1 MTLQIAFVLL
11 LVGVVATLM
20 VTERLRP
27 DLAALSALVVLG
39 LTGLI
44 GPDELFS
51 GFGRQAVITIL
62 ALSIIAEA
70 LDRTG
75 VTHRLGRLLLH
86 ASGSSLRR
94 TIVIVSAATA
104 LLSLVMNT
112 VAAAAVLLPAA
123 MGMART
129 SGQRPSRLLMPLA
142 FGALLG
148 GMATLFTTANILVSN
163 ALSEKGYPA
172 YGVLDF
178 LPLGLPMAL
187 AGIGVIA
194 LLGPRLL
201 PDRAR
206 DGERDIRPAG
216 TLMEAYQLRQE
227 VQAAY
232 VKPASRM
239 AGQTLA
245 DGGWGERLGLNV
257 LAISRGG
264 VVALAPPRA
273 ERVRE
278 GDIVMYTGQVD
289 EAELA
294 ENGLVLTQDPDW
306 NRQLASDQISL
317 IEVSLAPRS
326 SLAGQTL
333 REMRFRDKYNLTVL
347 AIWREGNTL
356 RDALAEIPLRF
367 GDALLMQGSRRPIEL
382 LRRDTNFLVLT
393 EDFGEGEAPL
403 SPQAWIVLA
412 LTAAAV
418 IVPALGLLPIAETT
432 FAAAVL
438 MVLLGC
444 LTMEEAYAAVEWRSI
459 FLIAGMLP
467 LGIALTNTGAAAL
480 IGEQLVNLIG
490 GAGPL
495 VLAGGLFAFT
505 VAMTQIIGGQVTPVV
520 LAPIA
525 IAAAEHIGLGVA
537 GVRGVAMAVALGCST
552 AFLTPM
558 SHSVN
563 LLVMGPG
570 AYRFNDY
577 RKLGIPLTIVL
588 LVVLLGGLALI
599 WGL

>member
-11 LVGVVATLM
+11 LVGAVATLM

-51 GFGRQAVITIL
+51 GFSRQAVITVM

-86 ASGSSLRR
+86 ASGTSLRR
-94 TIVIVSAATA
+94 TIIIVSSATA

-206 DGERDIRPAG
+206 DGEREMRPAG

-239 AGQTLA
+239 AGQSLA

-264 VVALAPPRA
+264 VVTLAPPRA

-289 EAELA
+289 ETELA

-317 IEVSLAPRS
+317 VEVSLAPRS

-333 REMRFRDKYNLTVL
+333 REMAFRDKYNLTVL

-393 EDFGEGEAPL
+393 EDFGEAEAPL

-418 IVPALGLLPIAETT
+418 VVPALGLLPIAETT

-480 IGEQLVNLIG
+480 IGEGLVNVVG
-490 GAGPL
+490 GFGPL

-588 LVVLLGGLALI
+588 LVVLLAGLALI

>member
-11 LVGVVATLM
+11 LVGAVATLM

-51 GFGRQAVITIL
+51 GFSRQAVITIM
-62 ALSIIAEA
+62 ALSIVAEA

-86 ASGSSLRR
+86 ASGASLRR

-104 LLSLVMNT
+104 VLSLVMNT

-187 AGIGVIA
+187 AGIGVIV

-206 DGERDIRPAG
+206 DGERDMRPAG

-264 VVALAPPRA
+264 VVTLAPPRA

-333 REMRFRDKYNLTVL
+333 REMRFRDRYNLTVL

-367 GDALLMQGSRRPIEL
+367 GDALLMQGNRRPIEL

-418 IVPALGLLPIAETT
+418 VVPALGLLPIAETT

-444 LTMEEAYAAVEWRSI
+444 LTMEEAYAAVEWRTI

-480 IGEQLVNLIG
+480 IGEQLVNVIG

-505 VAMTQIIGGQVTPVV
+505 VAITQIIGGQVTPVV

-525 IAAAEHIGLGVA
+525 IAAAEHIGLGA
-537 GVRGVAMAVALGCST
+537 DGVRGIAMAVALGCST

-577 RKLGIPLTIVL
+577 RKLGIPLTITLLIVL
-588 LVVLLGGLALI
+588 LAGLALF
-599 WGL
+599 WGF

>member
-11 LVGVVATLM
+11 LVGAVATLM

-27 DLAALSALVVLG
+27 DLAALSALVILG
-39 LTGLI
+39 LTGLV
-44 GPDELFS
+44 GPEDLFS
-51 GFGRQAVITIL
+51 GFSRQAVITVL
-62 ALSIIAEA
+62 ALSIVAEA

-75 VTHRLGRLLLH
+75 VTHHLGRLLLH
-86 ASGSSLRR
+86 ASGASLRR
-94 TIVIVSAATA
+94 TLLIVTSATA

-129 SGQRPSRLLMPLA
+129 SGQRPSRLLMPMA

-163 ALSEKGYPA
+163 ALMEKGYPA

-187 AGIGVIA
+187 AGIGVIT

-206 DGERDIRPAG
+206 DGERELRPAG
-216 TLMEAYQLRQE
+216 TLMDAYQLRQE

-232 VKPASRM
+232 VKPDSPM

-264 VVALAPPRA
+264 IVTLAPPRA

-289 EAELA
+289 ETELTD
-294 ENGLVLTQDPDW
+294 NGLVLTQDPDW
-306 NRQLASDQISL
+306 NRQLASDQVSL

-393 EDFGEGEAPL
+393 EDFGEIEAPL
-403 SPQAWIVLA
+403 SPQAWIVMA

-418 IVPALGLLPIAETT
+418 VVPALGLLPIAETT

-467 LGIALTNTGAAAL
+467 VGLALTNTGAAAL
-480 IGEQLVNLIG
+480 IGELLVNAIG
-490 GAGPL
+490 GFGPL

-505 VAMTQIIGGQVTPVV
+505 VAVTQIIGGQVTPVV

-525 IAAAEHIGLGVA
+525 IAAAEHIGLGAV
-537 GVRGVAMAVALGCST
+537 GVRGIAMAVALGCST
-552 AFLTPM
+552 AFLTPV

-577 RKLGIPLTIVL
+577 RKLGIPLTIVMLIVL
-588 LVVLLGGLALI
+588 LVGLAVI

>member
-11 LVGVVATLM
+11 LVGAVATLM

-51 GFGRQAVITIL
+51 GFSRQAVITIL
-62 ALSIIAEA
+62 ALSIVAEA

-86 ASGSSLRR
+86 ASGASLRR

-104 LLSLVMNT
+104 VLSLVMNT

-187 AGIGVIA
+187 AGIGVIV

-206 DGERDIRPAG
+206 DGERDMRPAG

-264 VVALAPPRA
+264 VVTLAPPRA

-333 REMRFRDKYNLTVL
+333 REMRFRDRYNLTVL

-367 GDALLMQGSRRPIEL
+367 GDALLMQGNRRPIEL

-418 IVPALGLLPIAETT
+418 VVPALGLLPIAETT

-444 LTMEEAYAAVEWRSI
+444 LTMEEAYAAVEWRTI

-480 IGEQLVNLIG
+480 IGEQLVNVIG

-505 VAMTQIIGGQVTPVV
+505 VAITQIIGGQVTPVV

-525 IAAAEHIGLGVA
+525 IAAAEHIGLGA
-537 GVRGVAMAVALGCST
+537 DGVRGIAMAVALGCST

-577 RKLGIPLTIVL
+577 RKLGIPLTITLLIVL
-588 LVVLLGGLALI
+588 LAGLALF
-599 WGL
+599 WGF

>member
-11 LVGVVATLM
+11 LVGAVATLM

-44 GPDELFS
+44 GPDDLFS
-51 GFGRQAVITIL
+51 GFSRQAVITVM

-86 ASGSSLRR
+86 ASGTSLRR
-94 TIVIVSAATA
+94 TIIIVSSATA

-206 DGERDIRPAG
+206 DGEREMRPAG

-239 AGQTLA
+239 AGQSLA

-264 VVALAPPRA
+264 VVTLAPPRA

-289 EAELA
+289 ETELA

-317 IEVSLAPRS
+317 VEVSLAPRS

-333 REMRFRDKYNLTVL
+333 REMAFRDKYNLTVL

-393 EDFGEGEAPL
+393 EDFGEAEAPL

-418 IVPALGLLPIAETT
+418 VVPALGLLPIAETT

-480 IGEQLVNLIG
+480 IGEGLVNVVG
-490 GAGPL
+490 GFGPL

-588 LVVLLGGLALI
+588 LIVLLAGLALI

>member
-11 LVGVVATLM
+11 LVAAVATLM

-44 GPDELFS
+44 GPDDLFS
-51 GFGRQAVITIL
+51 GFSRQAVITVM

-94 TIVIVSAATA
+94 TIVIVSSATA

-206 DGERDIRPAG
+206 DGEREIRPAG

-264 VVALAPPRA
+264 VVTLAPPRA

-289 EAELA
+289 ETELA

-382 LRRDTNFLVLT
+382 LRRDPNFLVLT

-418 IVPALGLLPIAETT
+418 VVPALGLLPIAETT

-467 LGIALTNTGAAAL
+467 VGIALTNTGAAAL
-480 IGEQLVNLIG
+480 IGEQLVHVIG
-490 GAGPL
+490 GSGPL

-537 GVRGVAMAVALGCST
+537 GVRGIAMVVALGCST

-570 AYRFNDY
+570 AYRFNDS

-588 LVVLLGGLALI
+588 LVVLLVGLALI

>member
-11 LVGVVATLM
+11 LVGAVATLM

-51 GFGRQAVITIL
+51 GFSRQAVITIL
-62 ALSIIAEA
+62 ALSIVAEA

-86 ASGSSLRR
+86 ASGASLRR

-104 LLSLVMNT
+104 VLSLVMNT
-112 VAAAAVLLPAA
+112 VAAAAVRLPAA

-187 AGIGVIA
+187 AGIGVIV

-206 DGERDIRPAG
+206 DGERDMRPAG

-245 DGGWGERLGLNV
+245 DGGWGERLVLNV
-257 LAISRGG
+257 LALSRGG
-264 VVALAPPRA
+264 VVTLAPPRA

-333 REMRFRDKYNLTVL
+333 REMRFRDRYNLTVL

-367 GDALLMQGSRRPIEL
+367 GDALLMQGNRRPIEL

-418 IVPALGLLPIAETT
+418 VVPALGLLPIAETT

-444 LTMEEAYAAVEWRSI
+444 LTMEEAYAAVEWRTI

-480 IGEQLVNLIG
+480 IGEQLVNVIG

-505 VAMTQIIGGQVTPVV
+505 VAITQIIGGQVTPVV

-525 IAAAEHIGLGVA
+525 IAAAEHIGLGA
-537 GVRGVAMAVALGCST
+537 DGVRGIAMAVALGCST

-577 RKLGIPLTIVL
+577 RKLGIPLTITLLIVL
-588 LVVLLGGLALI
+588 LAGLALF
-599 WGL
+599 WGF

>member
-1 MTLQIAFVLL
+1 MTLEIAFVLL
-11 LVGVVATLM
+11 LVVAVATLM
-20 VTERLRP
+20 ITERLRP
-27 DLAALSALVVLG
+27 DLAALLVLVILG

-44 GPDELFS
+44 GPEELFS
-51 GFGRQAVITIL
+51 GFSRQAVITLL

-75 VTHRLGRLLLH
+75 VTHHLGRILLH
-86 ASGSSLRR
+86 ASGGGLRR
-94 TIVIVSAATA
+94 TILTVTSATA

-112 VAAAAVLLPAA
+112 VAAAAVLLPAT

-129 SGQRPSRLLMPLA
+129 SGRRPSRLLMPLA
-142 FGALLG
+142 FGSLLG

-178 LPLGLPMAL
+178 IPLGLPMAL
-187 AGIGVIA
+187 AGIAVIT

-206 DGERDIRPAG
+206 DGEREARPAG
-216 TLMEAYQLRQE
+216 TLMDAYQLRQE

-232 VKPASRM
+232 VKPNSPM

-245 DGGWGERLGLNV
+245 AGGWGERLGLNV

-264 VVALAPPRA
+264 AVTLAPPRT

-289 EAELA
+289 AAELQQY
-294 ENGLVLTQDPDW
+294 GLVLTQDPDW
-306 NRQLASDQISL
+306 NRQLASDQVSL

-326 SLAGQTL
+326 SLAGKTL

-367 GDALLMQGSRRPIEL
+367 GDALLMQGTRRPIEL
-382 LRRDTNFLVLT
+382 LRRDSNFLVLT
-393 EDFGEGEAPL
+393 EDFGETEAPL

-412 LTAAAV
+412 LTTAAV

-432 FAAAVL
+432 FAAAV
-438 MVLLGC
+438 MMILLGC
-444 LTMEEAYAAVEWRSI
+444 LSMEEAYAAIEWRSI
-459 FLIAGMLP
+459 FMIAGMLP
-467 LGIALTNTGAAAL
+467 LGMALTDTGAAGL
-480 IGEQLVNLIG
+480 VGEMLVGVIG
-490 GAGPL
+490 GFGPL
-495 VLAGGLFAFT
+495 PLAGGLFIFT
-505 VAMTQIIGGQVTPVV
+505 VAVTQIIGGQVTPVV

-525 IAAAEHIGLGVA
+525 IAAAEHLGLGIP
-537 GVRGVAMAVALGCST
+537 GVRALAMAVALGCST
-552 AFLTPM
+552 AFLTPV

-577 RKLGIPLTIVL
+577 PRLGIPVTLAL
-588 LVVLLGGLALI
+588 LVVLLVGLAVI
-599 WGL
+599 WGF

>member
-1 MTLQIAFVLL
+1 MTLEIAFVLL

-20 VTERLRP
+20 VTERVRP
-27 DLAALSALVVLG
+27 DLAALTILVVLG
-39 LTGLI
+39 LTGMV
-44 GPDELFS
+44 GPDELFG
-51 GFGRQAVITIL
+51 GFSRQAVITVL
-62 ALSIIAEA
+62 ALSIIADA

-75 VTHRLGRLLLH
+75 VTHQLGRILLR

-94 TIVIVSAATA
+94 TILIVASASAM
-104 LLSLVMNT
+104 LSLVMNT

-123 MGMART
+123 IGVSRT
-129 SGQRPSRLLMPLA
+129 GGQRPSRLLMPLA

-178 LPLGLPMAL
+178 LPLGLPMAI
-187 AGIGVIA
+187 AGILVIV

-206 DGERDIRPAG
+206 DGEREARPAG
-216 TLMEAYQLRQE
+216 TLMDAYQLRQE

-232 VKPASRM
+232 VKPGSVM
-239 AGQTLA
+239 AGQSLA

-264 VVALAPPRA
+264 AVTLAPPRA

-278 GDIVMYTGQVD
+278 GDIVMYTGQID
-289 EAELA
+289 DAELTYY
-294 ENGLVLTQDPDW
+294 GLALTQDPDW
-306 NRQLASDQISL
+306 NRQLASDQVSL
-317 IEVSLAPRS
+317 IEVALAPRS
-326 SLAGQTL
+326 GLAGKTL
-333 REMRFRDKYNLTVL
+333 REMRFRDRYNLTVL

-367 GDALLMQGSRRPIEL
+367 GDALLMQGTRRPIEL
-382 LRRDTNFLVLT
+382 LRRDSNFLVLT
-393 EDFGEGEAPL
+393 EDFGEVEAPL
-403 SPQAWIVLA
+403 SPQAWIVLV

-444 LTMEEAYAAVEWRSI
+444 LTMEEAYAAVEWRTI

-467 LGIALTNTGAAAL
+467 LGLALTQTGAAAL
-480 IGEQLVNLIG
+480 VGELLVDAIG
-490 GAGPL
+490 GFGPL
-495 VLAGGLFAFT
+495 ALAGGLFIFT
-505 VAMTQIIGGQVTPVV
+505 VALTQIIGGQVTPVV

-525 IAAAEHIGLGVA
+525 IAAAEHIGLGVP

-577 RKLGIPLTIVL
+577 RKLGIPVTLAL
-588 LVVLLGGLALI
+588 FVVLLIGLSVF

>member
-11 LVGVVATLM
+11 LVGAVATLM

-27 DLAALSALVVLG
+27 DLVALSALVVLG

-51 GFGRQAVITIL
+51 GFSRQAVITIM
-62 ALSIIAEA
+62 ALSIVAEA

-86 ASGSSLRR
+86 ASGASLRR

-104 LLSLVMNT
+104 VLSLVMNT

-187 AGIGVIA
+187 AGIGVIV
-194 LLGPRLL
+194 LFGPRLL

-206 DGERDIRPAG
+206 DGERDMRPAG

-264 VVALAPPRA
+264 VVTLAPPRA

-333 REMRFRDKYNLTVL
+333 REMRFRDRYNLTVL

-367 GDALLMQGSRRPIEL
+367 GDALLMQGNRRPIEL

-418 IVPALGLLPIAETT
+418 VVPALGLLPIAETT

-444 LTMEEAYAAVEWRSI
+444 LTMEEAYAAVEWRTI

-480 IGEQLVNLIG
+480 IGEQLVNVIG

-505 VAMTQIIGGQVTPVV
+505 VAITQIIGGQVTPVV

-525 IAAAEHIGLGVA
+525 IAAAEHIGLGA
-537 GVRGVAMAVALGCST
+537 DGVRGIAMAVALGCST

-577 RKLGIPLTIVL
+577 RKLGIPLTITLLIVL
-588 LVVLLGGLALI
+588 LAGLALF
-599 WGL
+599 WGF

>member
-11 LVGVVATLM
+11 LVAAVATLM

-44 GPDELFS
+44 GPDDLFS
-51 GFGRQAVITIL
+51 GFSRQAVITVM

-94 TIVIVSAATA
+94 TIVIVSSATA

-206 DGERDIRPAG
+206 DGEREIRPAG

-264 VVALAPPRA
+264 VVTLAPPRA

-289 EAELA
+289 ETELA

-382 LRRDTNFLVLT
+382 LRRDPNFLVLT

-418 IVPALGLLPIAETT
+418 VVPALGLLPIAETT

-467 LGIALTNTGAAAL
+467 VGIALTNTGAAAL
-480 IGEQLVNLIG
+480 IGEQLVHVIG
-490 GAGPL
+490 GSGPL

-537 GVRGVAMAVALGCST
+537 GVRGIAMVVALGCST

-588 LVVLLGGLALI
+588 LVVLLVGLALI